1 MIRSC
6 RLHHTFE
13 ETSNSNSV
21 WSLVVRG
28 GYYASRLFYS
38 LVFYMLNYSNSESF
52 IKYRLLTHPAVRKS
66 IMFRHK
72 WRTEDGL
79 LMLCSCHALKYI
91 SSFLQ
96 KKLLIFSTVSFYHSA
111 LCSFLHSPRYL
122 SSLSSLHWMTFIFS
136 FTLKRCP
143 FSSVLRLALLHASF
157 GSHS

>member
-122 SSLSSLHWMTFIFS
+122 SSLSSLH
-136 FTLKRCP
+136 
-143 FSSVLRLALLHASF
+143 
-157 GSHS
+157 